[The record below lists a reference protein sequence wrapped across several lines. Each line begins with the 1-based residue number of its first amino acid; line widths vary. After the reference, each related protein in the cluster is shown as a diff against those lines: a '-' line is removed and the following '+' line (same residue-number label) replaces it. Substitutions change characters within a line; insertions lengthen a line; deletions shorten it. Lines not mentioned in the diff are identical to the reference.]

1 MVCHAVTVQNQGGE
15 HKVGLVLRVGYLLKK
30 FSSNRGMVIQYA
42 KKALPHTQAL
52 ADATL
57 RILLGY
63 VAPSTG
69 VEAGD
74 VLPVRH
80 HLRALHLHRRQ
91 RRPY

>member
-1 MVCHAVTVQNQGGE
+1 MI
-15 HKVGLVLRVGYLLKK
+15 
-30 FSSNRGMVIQYA
+30 IQYA
-42 KKALPHTQAL
+42 KKALPHTQTL

-57 RILLGY
+57 RILSGH

>member
-1 MVCHAVTVQNQGGE
+1 MRSFAIEEPGSPVPA
-15 HKVGLVLRVGYLLKK
+15 
-30 FSSNRGMVIQYA
+30 FYA
-42 KKALPHTQAL
+42 TLPHTQTL

-57 RILLGY
+57 RILSGH